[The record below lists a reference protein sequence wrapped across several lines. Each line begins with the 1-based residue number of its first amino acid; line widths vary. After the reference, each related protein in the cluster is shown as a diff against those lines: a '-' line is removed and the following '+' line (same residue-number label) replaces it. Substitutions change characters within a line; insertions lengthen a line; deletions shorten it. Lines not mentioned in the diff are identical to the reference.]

1 MHSLE
6 AKQNN
11 EHRNRRRRK
20 NETCIGDRSGQIAE
34 GKQTAFADTVAQRTG
49 GIRRRRVQ
57 QVMKRVKSYCR
68 GGGTC
73 HTKLRSKY
81 LAGAKNQ
88 QRRREIAE
96 AVRENACE
104 KMPIGFGH
112 LPQAGGKARSVMSVR
127 VFRGRHKKCK
137 CDGGSKSGDERPFQN
152 AARAEHSDQR

>member
-11 EHRNRRRRK
+11 EHCNRRRRK
-20 NETCIGDRSGQIAE
+20 NEACIGDRSGQMAE

-49 GIRRRRVQ
+49 GIRPPPGH

-68 GGGTC
+68 GGGTG

-88 QRRREIAE
+88 QRGREIAQ

-104 KMPIGFGH
+104 KMP
-112 LPQAGGKARSVMSVR
+112 
-127 VFRGRHKKCK
+127 
-137 CDGGSKSGDERPFQN
+137 
-152 AARAEHSDQR
+152 